1 MTDAVSVLVDGEA
14 GAVVRDEFGELR
26 VVVPSAVLRD
36 ELGELGVV
44 VPIAVLELF
53 VWAETVLEQATRAV
67 TMEASEYL
75 ILDISW
81 WLKRMN
87 YILQDVLK

>member
-44 VPIAVLELF
+44 VPIAVLEL
-53 VWAETVLEQATRAV
+53 LAT
-67 TMEASEYL
+67 L
-75 ILDISW
+75 INSPVHKDSCTTAY
-81 WLKRMN
+81 R
-87 YILQDVLK
+87 Y